1 LQSWNEVSTFSCTK
15 TLVTVLLEAGHLWLM
30 SVILVTWEAEIWRI
44 EVPGQPEQIV
54 LETPSPK

>member
-1 LQSWNEVSTFSCTK
+1 MFSCTK